1 MVDHGYEGRDIS
13 RDTELLGGLVVI
25 AKMPCD
31 LYNGVYNDSYN
42 R

>member
-1 MVDHGYEGRDIS
+1 MVDHGYEG

-25 AKMPCD
+25 AKVPCD